1 MHKIQEELLKLSQE
15 KNLGQLT
22 LREIAS
28 LIGESTS
35 SPQKIKHHLNQ
46 LEKKGLIRVDKIKG
60 VIEKTQSGWVKGL
73 LNKARLLSIPIIG
86 SADCGPANTLAEAN
100 IEGYLRVSSTLIGH
114 RTNHNLFALK
124 ASGPSMNRVN
134 INDKSIEDG
143 DYLIINSE
151 YKAPVNNDVVLSI
164 IDGMANVK
172 KYYFDKENNQIVL
185 MSKSTQDFPPIYI
198 HPEDSYQINGKV
210 IQVIKKPKI
219 KHD

>member
-28 LIGESTS
+28 LIGKSTS

-46 LEKKGLIRVDKIKG
+46 LEKKGLIRVDKIKR
-60 VIEKTQSGWVKGL
+60 VIEKTQPGWVKGIL
-73 LNKARLLSIPIIG
+73 GKARLLSIPIIG

-100 IEGYLRVSSTLIGH
+100 IEGYLRVSSSLINH
-114 RTNHNLFALK
+114 KTNCDLFALK
-124 ASGPSMNRVN
+124 ASGPSMNRVD

-143 DYLIINSE
+143 DYLIIDSG
-151 YKAPVNNDVVLSI
+151 YKTPVDNDIVLSI

-198 HPEDSYQINGKV
+198 HPKDDYRINGKV
-210 IQVIKKPKI
+210 IQVIKKPKT
-219 KHD
+219 KDH

>member
-1 MHKIQEELLKLSQE
+1 MHIIQEKLLKLAQE

-22 LREIAS
+22 LREIANS
-28 LIGESTS
+28 IDESVS

-60 VIEKTQSGWVKGL
+60 VIEKTQPGWAKGFL
-73 LNKARLLSIPIIG
+73 GKTRLLSIPIIG

-100 IEGYLRVSSTLIGH
+100 IEGYLRVSSALIGH
-114 RTNHNLFALK
+114 HTNHNLFALK

-143 DYLIINSE
+143 DYLIIDSE
-151 YKAPVNNDVVLSI
+151 YKTPVNNDVVLSI

-198 HPEDSYQINGKV
+198 HPGDNYKINGKV

-219 KHD
+219 KN